1 MPSENTMA
9 SFRNIDELIRTLD
22 REKILLKEMFEKRKA
37 LSYRQEDALSLL
49 DYKLERLKFLVES
62 GVILS
67 NDDFMELEEVH
78 IYLSLICPIL
88 RTSGQKWKL
97 LKYSDAKLV
106 IKCIETIN

>member
-67 NDDFMELEEVH
+67 NGDFFGTRRGLSEVFRGC
-78 IYLSLICPIL
+78 SP
-88 RTSGQKWKL
+88 GQ
-97 LKYSDAKLV
+97 
-106 IKCIETIN
+106 